1 MRGYIV
7 TFFVKHNPTQ
17 NRFALPFIPFGW
29 LGRGLL
35 FGSAALL
42 ALLVAPATAAGQ
54 VQSEASVATPREYTL
69 TGTLRDAN
77 GQPLE
82 LAAVGIEGQPTATN
96 TVADGSFQLRVVA
109 PPPGQPLVLVVR
121 RLGYLP
127 IRQALHLPADARRD
141 IRLTM
146 RLDTKALGA
155 VNVTARGNQADTRE
169 QVSLTRIDPRQAK
182 EIPSPFGDF
191 NAILKTLP
199 GVMSNNELSSTYNVR
214 GGNYDENLVYV
225 NGFEI
230 YRPFLV
236 TSAQQEGLSFVNADL
251 VKQVEFSSGGWQPKY
266 GDKLASV
273 LSVDYKTPE
282 KFAASLTA
290 SLVGGAAHVEARSA
304 NGRVSYLAGVRYKNA
319 QYVLNSLK
327 QAQGGYNP
335 TFYDAQAFVNIGLG
349 HKEDLQR
356 TTLGLMGVM
365 AHNDYRF
372 APETGLATFST
383 GVNQFTRVFI
393 GYGGRERMQFD
404 TYQGGLNLKHDFSS
418 RLQVELLGSAL
429 ISREFEYR
437 DVEAA
442 YRFAEINRDPNS
454 PDFNQAVRER
464 DLGSEFKHSRNNLT
478 ARIFTS
484 EIRGRWV
491 PAANHTVRWG
501 AKIGREKIVDQLNE
515 YSYADSADFVPD
527 ARRTR
532 LLSDLSLLSTRSQG
546 FVQDS
551 WNLDSLRTLTYG
563 ARAHYWTTNGQ
574 LVISPRVQFSQIS
587 RRHPNRSLKAAVGV
601 YYQPPFY
608 RELRTQAGERSN
620 PSQPLVQTGQL
631 NVELRAQK
639 SYHFIVGKDVTFQ
652 GFGRPFKFTSE
663 VYYKYLTDVVPYDV
677 DNVRLRYF
685 GKNNARAY
693 AAGFDARLSG
703 EFVKG
708 AESWFSLGILTTQ
721 ENVAG
726 DSANVVD
733 AAGKILSREAKG
745 FIRRPQDQRLNVG
758 VFFQDHLPN
767 NPSVRGYVN
776 LVFGSGL
783 PFSPPNQPDLRGT
796 DALVRAYRRVD
807 LGFSKVVGLKNPGA
821 SKAHFYSF
829 DNLWL
834 GLEILNVLGANN
846 VGGYSYLQDVN
857 GVTYSVPSYLSQRLI
872 NLRLIARF

>member
-1 MRGYIV
+1 
-7 TFFVKHNPTQ
+7 
-17 NRFALPFIPFGW
+17 L
-29 LGRGLL
+29 RGLL
-35 FGSAALL
+35 VLKFVKQPATPPRPLLLILSLPGHRAVACVALL
-42 ALLVAPATAAGQ
+42 GPLLLTPLVGHAQTTPESPAVAG
-54 VQSEASVATPREYTL
+54 REFTI
-69 TGTLRDAN
+69 TGTLRDPA

-82 LAAVGIEGQPTATN
+82 LAAIGIEGQASGINTA
-96 TVADGSFQLRVVA
+96 ADGSFRLVVRQPA
-109 PPPGQPLVLVVR
+109 PGAAVVLVVR

-127 IRQALHLPADARRD
+127 LRVPLRLPADASRAL
-141 IRLTM
+141 RLTM
-146 RLDTKALGA
+146 RLDTKALGS
-155 VNVTARGNQADTRE
+155 VRVTARGNHGDTRE
-169 QVSLTRIDPRQAK
+169 EVSLTRIDPRQAK

-236 TSAQQEGLSFVNADL
+236 TSAQQEGLSFINADL

-273 LSVDYKTPE
+273 LSVDYKTPTQ
-282 KFAASLTA
+282 FAASLTA
-290 SLVGGAAHVEARSA
+290 SLVGGAAHAEARSA

-319 QYVLNSLK
+319 QYVLSSLK

-349 HKEDLQR
+349 HKEDMQR
-356 TTLGLMGVM
+356 TTLGLMGVV

-372 APETGLATFST
+372 SPETGQATFST
-383 GVNQFTRVFI
+383 GTNQFTRVFI
-393 GYGGRERMQFD
+393 GYDGRERMQFD

-418 RLQVELLGSAL
+418 RLQMELLGSAL
-429 ISREFEYR
+429 VSREYEYR

-442 YRFAEINRDPNS
+442 YTFAEINRDPNS
-454 PDFNQAVRER
+454 RDFNQAVRQR
-464 DLGSEFKHSRNNLT
+464 NIGSQFKHSRNNLT
-478 ARIFTS
+478 AHIFTA
-484 EIRGRWV
+484 ETRGRWS
-491 PAANHTVRWG
+491 PTANHTVRWG
-501 AKIGREKIVDQLNE
+501 AKVGREKISDTLDE
-515 YSYADSADFVPD
+515 YSFADSADYVPD

-532 LLSDLSLLSTRSQG
+532 LLSDLSLLNTRSQG
-546 FVQDS
+546 FVQDT
-551 WNLDSLRTLTYG
+551 WNIDSLRTLTYG
-563 ARAHYWTTNGQ
+563 VRAHYWTTNGQ

-587 RRHPNRSLKAAVGV
+587 RRHPNRSFKAAVGV

-608 RELRTQAGERSN
+608 RELRTQAGARTS
-620 PSQPLVQTGQL
+620 PSLPLVQTGQL

-639 SYHFIVGKDVTFQ
+639 SYHFIVGKDITFQ

-685 GKNNARAY
+685 AKNNARAY

-726 DSANVVD
+726 DSLNMLNADGNVV
-733 AAGKILSREAKG
+733 GREAKG
-745 FIRRPQDQRLNVG
+745 FIRRPQDQRLNIG

-776 LVFGSGL
+776 LVYGAGL
-783 PFSPPNQPDLRGT
+783 PFSPPNEPDLRGT
-796 DALVRAYRRVD
+796 SDLVRSYKRVD
-807 LGFSKVVGLKNPGA
+807 LGFSKVIGLKNNGA
-821 SKAHFYSF
+821 PKAHFYSF

-857 GVTYSVPSYLSQRLI
+857 GVTYSVPSYLSQRLV